1 MGDRSVGGW
10 RARIRPVRLQRI
22 QELSE
27 TGWVVQKQPANH
39 CLKSCRHSINR
50 GIAAPRA
57 ATGTVATSTHQV
69 ELMVIKQRLKLL
81 ESPGLS
87 IGTDLIHNRTMQNI
101 CAAGAAAMTQ
111 ALMQLPDRIAQ
122 PGELERTEF
131 ITTAGAGP
139 PVDPVAQAAS

>member
-1 MGDRSVGGW
+1 
-10 RARIRPVRLQRI
+10 
-22 QELSE
+22 
-27 TGWVVQKQPANH
+27 
-39 CLKSCRHSINR
+39 
-50 GIAAPRA
+50 
-57 ATGTVATSTHQV
+57 
-69 ELMVIKQRLKLL
+69 MVIKERLKLL